1 MSYLSFLNLVWMSLS
16 RSKRIKE
23 WKERKW
29 WLGASPW
36 GRVQMRK
43 AGKLHPALVPQHLS
57 LPDHRAS
64 IPMIRDLWVSQE
76 SLLCIATS
84 AYNALWDVLVSMK
97 NKRHLVLCCAVYI
110 RHGLEIWLISHLLM
124 ILTQRARWANPR
136 ARMPLPSQFHPS

>member
-1 MSYLSFLNLVWMSLS
+1 MPYLSFLNLVWMSLS

-29 WLGASPW
+29 WIGARPSPRE
-36 GRVQMRK
+36 GSDEE
-43 AGKLHPALVPQHLS
+43 ASIGPQHLS
-57 LPDHRAS
+57 LPGHRAS
-64 IPMIRDLWVSQE
+64 IAMIRDLWVSQE

-110 RHGLEIWLISHLLM
+110 CHGLEIWLLATYWWFWPKEPGGPIQEHEGH
-124 ILTQRARWANPR
+124 
-136 ARMPLPSQFHPS
+136 FHPS